1 MTDINNL
8 SEDNIKDMIALLS
21 SMLEAKN
28 QTNPNNTKKE
38 TNHIA
43 TSSIKNKDK
52 TRRRNIRKQNPETQQ
67 RNLFDEMQEKTM
79 HKDDRRIDE
88 LLSCTPPGPRTR
100 KFSLIDVRC
109 RVCGRQETISPA
121 LLHESIDRY
130 KCNKCCGG
138 PG

>member
-28 QTNPNNTKKE
+28 QTKPDNSRAKKQ
-38 TNHIA
+38 NSHIA
-43 TSSIKNKDK
+43 TSSTKNKN
-52 TRRRNIRKQNPETQQ
+52 RRNIKKQNQETQQ
-67 RNLFDEMQEKTM
+67 RNLFDDMQEKAM
-79 HKDDRRIDE
+79 HKEDTRIDE
-88 LLSCTPPGPRTR
+88 LLSCAPPGPRTR
-100 KFSLIDVRC
+100 KFSLIDVCC
-109 RVCGRQETISPA
+109 RVCGKKETISPS
-121 LLHESIDRY
+121 LLHDSIDRY